1 MKRFLL
7 NVFILMLTVS
17 VSYGQE
23 YKKQIKSANK
33 LLSKYYLDQ
42 IANKASLDEA
52 VAMINTAFQS
62 EEAMNSPE
70 AWISKGQIFNE
81 IAKTEMTKK
90 ILDDQMGKSGVLNTP
105 DAGVIALQSFEKAMA
120 LAQKKSQ
127 TKDAIAGI
135 KENEEVVNN
144 LGIVYFQTND
154 YDQAYKNFNA
164 GVKDYEY
171 LKKNGEKS
179 RLDDQTARNDHYFY
193 TSVAG
198 YFGNE
203 KQDVLPLLKELY
215 AAKYTHPLVYE
226 ALFTLTVD
234 PVMNEKENT
243 LNEKKVNLDKI
254 IQEENIVNSENKTE
268 LEKLSILESKANL
281 EKKSEIEKK
290 SLAEKRIRL
299 EKKIEEDKKKFTELK
314 KNIENL
320 YETKIMALDQKISEV
335 EKIAMP
341 YLDLGKKVNPD
352 ESSLLFAE
360 INYYLKVG
368 KLDVLIGKLKA
379 AIAKEPENV
388 SVYTT
393 LGNVYDQLN
402 QRERASGNIAEAD
415 KYFDLAFDYYGQALA
430 KNPNTFDAIYS
441 QGALYYNK
449 AAGMVDKLNELS
461 NDYTPAGNKK
471 YKALKDEMDGYFTK
485 ALPYFI
491 KAEEVDP
498 KDLNVKIALKEIYAR
513 QGELE
518 KSQEYKKKIEQL
530 GGGN

>member
-62 EEAMNSPE
+62 EDAMNSPE

-144 LGIVYFQTND
+144 LGIVYFQAND

-234 PVMNEKENT
+234 QDEPKAMEY
-243 LNEKKVNLDKI
+243 
-254 IQEENIVNSENKTE
+254 
-268 LEKLSILESKANL
+268 LE
-281 EKKSEIEKK
+281 
-290 SLAEKRIRL
+290 
-299 EKKIEEDKKKFTELK
+299 T
-314 KNIENL
+314 
-320 YETKIMALDQKISEV
+320 
-335 EKIAMP
+335 
-341 YLDLGKKVNPD
+341 GKKVNPD

-360 INYYLKVG
+360 INHYLKVG

-491 KAEEVDP
+491 KAEDVDP

>member
-234 PVMNEKENT
+234 QDEPKAMEY
-243 LNEKKVNLDKI
+243 
-254 IQEENIVNSENKTE
+254 
-268 LEKLSILESKANL
+268 LE
-281 EKKSEIEKK
+281 
-290 SLAEKRIRL
+290 
-299 EKKIEEDKKKFTELK
+299 T
-314 KNIENL
+314 
-320 YETKIMALDQKISEV
+320 
-335 EKIAMP
+335 
-341 YLDLGKKVNPD
+341 GKKVNPD

-360 INYYLKVG
+360 INHYLKVG

-461 NDYTPAGNKK
+461 NDYSPAGNKK

-491 KAEEVDP
+491 KAEDVDP